1 MSCNGGWR
9 HFGTERDIDCVRRY
23 ANRGNALLVGLIAV
37 SIALRTV
44 RSVTMWLACIATVLL
59 AGCTHAPLVLQVY
72 GDSGLGREI
81 DAFAASNQVRVER
94 PPVMP
99 AQPSSAVT
107 IVHGSHW
114 RSWELAAELAEV
126 LRLGGTEV
134 TVRPSRLQNHVVTG
148 RNVGVFIRRSADVD
162 LPEDDDTSVSQLIC
176 SPNEEAEA
184 IILLFS
190 DGELEIHT
198 YLWRDDQVTGRN
210 YSGHW
215 EVAGDNTVHLKM
227 EGHGTVSFRP
237 ADGRCAPIPNG
248 RSCRSDL
255 KWISGK
261 AFPVLTGCTIAV
273 RDILVVAPHQ

>member
-1 MSCNGGWR
+1 MIR
-9 HFGTERDIDCVRRY
+9 
-23 ANRGNALLVGLIAV
+23 
-37 SIALRTV
+37 
-44 RSVTMWLACIATVLL
+44 WLAYIATIFLV
-59 AGCTHAPLVLQVY
+59 ACTHAPLVLQVY

-99 AQPSSAVT
+99 AKPSSPVT

-148 RNVGVFIRRSADVD
+148 RNIGVFIRDRFDVSPLEGGD
-162 LPEDDDTSVSQLIC
+162 ASVSQLIC

-190 DGELEIHT
+190 GGELEIHT
-198 YLWRDDQVTGRN
+198 YLWRDDQVTGQN
-210 YSGHW
+210 YSGYW
-215 EVAGDNTVHLKM
+215 AMADDNTVHLKT

-237 ADGRCAPIPNG
+237 ADGRCAPIPDG

-255 KWISGK
+255 EWISGT